1 MTNELSGAADDTVDE
16 PEPDAELEN
25 DTPLDDLLERLN
37 RGDLDAAE
45 TILIEYEPQIRLA
58 VSRQLSGA
66 LRSKLD
72 TMDVVQAVW
81 ADVISGFRNNATKW
95 HFDDRRQL
103 KAFLVTLA
111 RHRLIDRRRHYKRA
125 IERERPLNQ
134 YTSVDLPA
142 SPQPRPSE
150 IAQGAELWESIL
162 EQCPPAHRDL
172 LRMKREGLPLAEIA
186 KRCGLHEGSVRRI
199 IYETARRMS
208 KLGSEVGNDND
219 SQ

>member
-1 MTNELSGAADDTVDE
+1 MTDELPANHGD
-16 PEPDAELEN
+16 PEVETEN
-25 DTPLDDLLERLN
+25 DIPLDDLLERLN

-45 TILIEYEPQIRLA
+45 TILMEYEPQIRIA

-81 ADVISGFRNNATKW
+81 TDVIAGFRNNATKW
-95 HFDDRRQL
+95 HFEDRRQL

-111 RHRLIDRRRHYKRA
+111 RHRLIDRRRHYRRA
-125 IERERPLNQ
+125 IERERPIGQ
-134 YTSVDLPA
+134 FTPVDLPA

-150 IAQGAELWESIL
+150 IAQGEELWESIL

-186 KRCGLHEGSVRRI
+186 RRSGLHEGSIRRI
-199 IYETARRMS
+199 LYETARRMA
-208 KLGSEVGNDND
+208 KAGAGNETTEDD
-219 SQ
+219 SGL